1 MIMEDE
7 NIDNPQ
13 NPQNSGEI
21 VDRDEKGRFKEGHI
35 RLGGKEKGSK
45 HNITLLEEVISKY
58 ETEKGKD
65 LFYRFIER
73 AFISDMVLLSIVKK
87 FVADKTSTEITTPE
101 PVEIIVKHVDKNI
114 EEWYNIIKQ
123 LLRGLL

>member
-1 MIMEDE
+1 MEDE

-73 AFISDMVLLSIVKK
+73 AFINDNVLLNVIKK
-87 FVADKTSTEITTPE
+87 FVPDKTSTEITTPE
-101 PVEIIVKHVDKNI
+101 PVEIIIHRAKD
-114 EEWYNIIKQ
+114 ES
-123 LLRGLL
+123 